1 MNKTILEI
9 KNLSKSFSHK
19 DGKIELFK
27 NINFKIKKGELVALT
42 GPSGSGKSTL
52 LHMIAQLDK
61 PSSGKIILKKKNLKD
76 LNQVE
81 ENLLRRNDISIIFQN
96 SNLFSDFTALEN
108 VMFPMLIKSENR
120 NASIEKSKK
129 VLKKVK
135 LNNRLNHFP
144 YELSGG
150 EQQRVAIARSLISE
164 TDVILADEPTGNL
177 DHKTSKEIFDYFLNF
192 KKLNKAIIFATHN
205 REFANR
211 ADYKLSIANGN
222 ILKT

>member
-27 NINFKIKKGELVALT
+27 NINFTIKKGELVALT

-129 VLKKVK
+129 DLKKVK

-164 TDVILADEPTGNL
+164 TDLILADEPTGNL
-177 DHKTSKEIFDYFLNF
+177 DHKTSKEIFNYFLNF
-192 KKLNKAIIFATHN
+192 IKLNKAIIFATHN

-211 ADYKLSIANGN
+211 ADYKLSITNGN

>member
-27 NINFKIKKGELVALT
+27 NINFSIKKGELVALT

-52 LHMIAQLDK
+52 LHMIAHLDK

-96 SNLFSDFTALEN
+96 NNLFSDFTALEN

-164 TDVILADEPTGNL
+164 TKIIL
-177 DHKTSKEIFDYFLNF
+177 
-192 KKLNKAIIFATHN
+192 
-205 REFANR
+205 
-211 ADYKLSIANGN
+211 
-222 ILKT
+222 